1 MPDKNSFG
9 DLFASADKVL
19 KASQSVDYR
28 AVVKHHRVAV
38 RQLNEALK
46 LAGMEIEGLFP
57 GRGKDFRSS
66 ELAFDGSPTTSDA
79 AAASGQSS
87 SDANNRRDEL
97 LELVGSAGYG
107 ARVDMVY
114 YAQSDT
120 PTKAFSSVA
129 HRSGLPAFEVVLAP
143 DYTPKNG
150 VHAVFITANSVY
162 TAALCYPEKD
172 HQWQVLINKPFD
184 EDYEM
189 LELLTEM
196 IVLPEGL
203 DDVY

>member
-1 MPDKNSFG
+1 MTDNNSFEH
-9 DLFASADKVL
+9 LFASADKVL
-19 KASQSVDYR
+19 RASQSVDYR
-28 AVVKHHRVAV
+28 AVVKHHNTAV

-46 LAGMEIEGLFP
+46 LAGIEVEGIFP
-57 GRGKDFRSS
+57 GRGGEFRSG
-66 ELAFDGSPTTSDA
+66 DTSLHR
-79 AAASGQSS
+79 S
-87 SDANNRRDEL
+87 
-97 LELVGSAGYG
+97 SAGSDVGMQSAQPANTEARSAEIFELINSSGYG
-107 ARVDMVY
+107 DRIGKVY
-114 YAQSDT
+114 YAQSDA
-120 PTKAFSSVA
+120 PIKALDGVE

-150 VHAVFITANSVY
+150 VHAVFVTANSVY
-162 TAALCYPEKD
+162 TAALCYPEKE
-172 HQWQVLINKPFD
+172 HQWQVLENKPFD

>member
-46 LAGMEIEGLFP
+46 LAGMEVEGLFP
-57 GRGKDFRSS
+57 GRGKGFRTS
-66 ELAFDGSPTTSDA
+66 ELALDESLTASDDA
-79 AAASGQSS
+79 AVSGQLASNV
-87 SDANNRRDEL
+87 NNRRDEL
-97 LELVGSAGYG
+97 LALIDSAGYG
-107 ARVDMVY
+107 ERVDKVY

-120 PTKAFSSVA
+120 PTKAFASVV

-150 VHAVFITANSVY
+150 VHAVLVTANSVY